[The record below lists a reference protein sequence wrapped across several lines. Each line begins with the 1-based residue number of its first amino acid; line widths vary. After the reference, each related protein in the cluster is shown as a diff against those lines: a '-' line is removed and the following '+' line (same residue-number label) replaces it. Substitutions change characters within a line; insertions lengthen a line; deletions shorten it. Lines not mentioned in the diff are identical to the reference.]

1 MINKRGYSLASCLRL
16 ALLCFCALIFPVMG
30 NGADSGNTVLPNG
43 QPMAGV
49 VPVAF
54 PSAVPSSNP
63 SGSLQPLPSLADMLE
78 RVNPAVVNI
87 ATRSVVRE
95 SNRLLEDPFFRR
107 FFNVPKSRQRYRR
120 TQSAGSGV
128 VIDSAQGYIVT
139 NAHVVKAAD
148 EISIGL
154 SDGRTLEATLIGTD
168 PEVDLALLQVEAS
181 GLTAIDY
188 ANSARLRVGDFV
200 VAIGNPFG
208 LNQTVTSGIVSALG
222 RSGLGI
228 EGYEDFIQTDAPINP
243 GNSGGAL
250 VDLNGKL
257 VGINTAIFAPSG
269 GNIGIGFAIPAN
281 MVSAVTAQ
289 LIEKGEVN
297 RGFVG
302 AIVQP
307 LNRELARAFG
317 VISAEG
323 LPQGVVIVD
332 VQKGSSAEQAG
343 LEPGDVIV
351 QMGENPI
358 VSVADFSAQAA
369 TMFIGDEVAVQYVR
383 QGRQQQTTLRIVAD
397 QQQAVAGKSL
407 TPWLRGVE
415 LQNLRGGDETMPGA
429 GVVATAVGSR
439 SPAYAFGLRPG
450 DVIVGANRVAIED
463 IATLRDAVR
472 RDSRQLLLRIFR
484 NSRFYYV
491 VIR

>member
-1 MINKRGYSLASCLRL
+1 MVFSFG
-16 ALLCFCALIFPVMG
+16 LCFSGAVLGQNALQDYQM
-30 NGADSGNTVLPNG
+30 
-43 QPMAGV
+43 M
-49 VPVAF
+49 PVAF
-54 PSAVPSSNP
+54 PQAVPSSDP
-63 SGSLQPLPSLADMLE
+63 DGSPQPLPSLANMLE

-95 SNRLLEDPFFRR
+95 RNRLLEDPFFRR

-128 VIDSAQGYIVT
+128 VVDASAGYIVT
-139 NAHVVKAAD
+139 NAHVVKNAD
-148 EISIGL
+148 EISIGV
-154 SDGRTLEATLIGTD
+154 SDGRTLEATLIGMD
-168 PEVDLALLQVEAS
+168 PEVDLALLQVPAED
-181 GLTAIDY
+181 LTEIDY
-188 ANSARLRVGDFV
+188 ADSARLRVGDFV

-208 LNQTVTSGIVSALG
+208 LNQTVTSGIISALG

-228 EGYEDFIQTDAPINP
+228 EGYEDFIQTDASINP

-250 VDLNGKL
+250 VDLNGRL

-289 LIEKGEVN
+289 LIEKGEIN

-307 LNRELARAFG
+307 LNRELAKAFG
-317 VISAEG
+317 VISGEG
-323 LPQGVVIVD
+323 VPQGVVVVD
-332 VQKGSSAEQAG
+332 VQGGSSAEQAG

-351 QMGENPI
+351 QMGGNAI

-369 TMFIGDEVAVQYVR
+369 VMFIGDEVEVRYVR
-383 QGRQQQTTLRIVAD
+383 QGEKRQTTLRIIAD
-397 QQQAVAGKSL
+397 QQQAIAGKSL
-407 TPWLRGVE
+407 APWLRGVQ
-415 LQNLRGGDETMPGA
+415 LQNLREDGEVMPSA
-429 GVVATAVGSR
+429 GVVATEVDAR
-439 SPAYAFGLRPG
+439 SPAYGFGLRPG
-450 DVIVGANRVAIED
+450 DVIVAANRIVVED
-463 IATLRDAVR
+463 IAGLREAVR
-472 RDSRQLLLRIFR
+472 RDARQLLLRIFR
-484 NSRFYYV
+484 NGRFYYV

>member
-1 MINKRGYSLASCLRL
+1 MRSRCSPSLRDRL
-16 ALLCFCALIFPVMG
+16 VLKVIVLSIGLYIG
-30 NGADSGNTVLPNG
+30 GAAIG
-43 QPMAGV
+43 QGAFADGTNQLT
-49 VPVAF
+49 PVAF
-54 PSAVPSSNP
+54 PQDIPSSDP
-63 SGSLQPLPSLADMLE
+63 DGSPQPLPSLADMLE

-128 VIDSAQGYIVT
+128 VIDAAAGYIVT
-139 NAHVVKAAD
+139 NAHVVKNAD
-148 EISIGL
+148 EISIGV
-154 SDGRTLEATLIGTD
+154 SDGRTLEATLIGID
-168 PEVDLALLQVEAS
+168 PEVDLALLQVPAED
-181 GLTAIDY
+181 LIDIDY
-188 ANSARLRVGDFV
+188 ADSARLRVGDFV

-208 LNQTVTSGIVSALG
+208 LNQTVTSGIISALG

-228 EGYEDFIQTDAPINP
+228 EGYEDFIQTDASINP

-250 VDLNGKL
+250 VDLNGRL

-289 LIEKGEVN
+289 LIEKGEIN

-307 LNRELARAFG
+307 LNRELAKAFG
-317 VISAEG
+317 VISDEG
-323 LPQGVVIVD
+323 VPQGVVIVD
-332 VQKGSSAEQAG
+332 VQGGSSAEQAG

-351 QMGENPI
+351 QMGGNPI
-358 VSVADFSAQAA
+358 ESVADFSAQAA
-369 TMFIGDEVAVQYVR
+369 VMFIGDEVDVRYVR
-383 QGRQQQTTLRIVAD
+383 QSEKRQATLQIVAD
-397 QQQAVAGKSL
+397 QQQAIAGKSL
-407 TPWLRGVE
+407 APWLRGVQ
-415 LQNLRGGDETMPGA
+415 LQNLREDGEIMPGA
-429 GVVATAVGSR
+429 GVVATEVDVR
-439 SPAYAFGLRPG
+439 SPAYGFGLRPG
-450 DVIVGANRVAIED
+450 DVIVAANRVVVED
-463 IATLRDAVR
+463 IAGLREAVR
-472 RDSRQLLLRIFR
+472 RDARQLLLRIFR
-484 NSRFYYV
+484 NGRFYYV

>member
-1 MINKRGYSLASCLRL
+1 MLSRRSLLPSRGLLAQVMVLGLCYSA
-16 ALLCFCALIFPVMG
+16 A
-30 NGADSGNTVLPNG
+30 VLG
-43 QPMAGV
+43 QSTLPDHRMM
-49 VPVAF
+49 PVAF
-54 PSAVPSSNP
+54 PQAIPSLDP
-63 SGSLQPLPSLADMLE
+63 DGSPQPLPSLADMLE

-87 ATRSVVRE
+87 ATRSMVRE

-128 VIDSAQGYIVT
+128 VVDAAAGYIVT
-139 NAHVVKAAD
+139 NAHVVKNAD
-148 EISIGL
+148 EISIGV
-154 SDGRTLEATLIGTD
+154 SDGRTLQATLVGMD
-168 PEVDLALLQVEAS
+168 PEVDLALLQVPAED
-181 GLTAIDY
+181 LTEIDY
-188 ANSARLRVGDFV
+188 ADSGRLRVGDFV

-208 LNQTVTSGIVSALG
+208 LNQTVTSGIISALG

-228 EGYEDFIQTDAPINP
+228 EGYEDFIQTDASINP

-250 VDLNGKL
+250 VDLNGRL

-289 LIEKGEVN
+289 LIEKGEIN

-307 LNRELARAFG
+307 LNRELAKAFG
-317 VISAEG
+317 VISGEG
-323 LPQGVVIVD
+323 VPQGVVVVD
-332 VQKGSSAEQAG
+332 VQAGSSAEQAG

-351 QMGENPI
+351 QMGSNPI

-369 TMFIGDEVAVQYVR
+369 VMFIGDEVEVRYVR
-383 QGRQQQTTLRIVAD
+383 QGEKRQATLRIVAD
-397 QQQAVAGKSL
+397 QQQAIAGKSL
-407 TPWLRGVE
+407 APWLRGVQ
-415 LQNLRGGDETMPGA
+415 LQNLREDGEIMPGA
-429 GVVATAVGSR
+429 GVVATEVNPR
-439 SPAYAFGLRPG
+439 SPAYGFGLRAG
-450 DVIVGANRVAIED
+450 DVIVAANRVVVED
-463 IATLRDAVR
+463 IAGLREAVR
-472 RDSRQLLLRIFR
+472 RDARQLLLRIFR
-484 NSRFYYV
+484 NGRFYYV

>member
-1 MINKRGYSLASCLRL
+1 MLSRCSFLPSRGLLAKVLVL
-16 ALLCFCALIFPVMG
+16 GLCFSGAVLGQSALPDHRM
-30 NGADSGNTVLPNG
+30 
-43 QPMAGV
+43 M
-49 VPVAF
+49 PVAF
-54 PSAVPSSNP
+54 PQAVPSSDP
-63 SGSLQPLPSLADMLE
+63 DGSPQPLPSLADMLE

-128 VIDSAQGYIVT
+128 VVDASAGYIVT
-139 NAHVVKAAD
+139 NAHVVKNAD
-148 EISIGL
+148 EISIGV
-154 SDGRTLEATLIGTD
+154 SDGRTLQATLIGLD
-168 PEVDLALLQVEAS
+168 PEVDLALLQVPAED
-181 GLTAIDY
+181 LTDIDY
-188 ANSARLRVGDFV
+188 ADSARLRVGDFV

-208 LNQTVTSGIVSALG
+208 LNQTVTSGIISALG

-228 EGYEDFIQTDAPINP
+228 EGYEDFIQTDASINP

-250 VDLNGKL
+250 VDLNGRL

-289 LIEKGEVN
+289 LIEKGEIN

-307 LNRELARAFG
+307 LNRELAKAFG
-317 VISAEG
+317 VISGEG
-323 LPQGVVIVD
+323 IPQGVVVVD
-332 VQKGSSAEQAG
+332 VQGGSSAEQAG

-351 QMGENPI
+351 QMDGNPI
-358 VSVADFSAQAA
+358 MSVADFSAQAA
-369 TMFIGDEVAVQYVR
+369 VMFIGDEVEVRYVR
-383 QGRQQQTTLRIVAD
+383 QGEQRKTTLRIVAD
-397 QQQAVAGKSL
+397 QQQAIAGKSL
-407 TPWLRGVE
+407 APWLRGVQ
-415 LQNLRGGDETMPGA
+415 LQNLREDGEIMPGA
-429 GVVATAVGSR
+429 GVVATEVNAR
-439 SPAYAFGLRPG
+439 SPAYGFGLRAG
-450 DVIVGANRVAIED
+450 DVIVAANRVVVED
-463 IATLRDAVR
+463 IAGLREAVR
-472 RDSRQLLLRIFR
+472 RDARQLLLRIFR
-484 NSRFYYV
+484 NGRFYYV

>member
-1 MINKRGYSLASCLRL
+1 MTYKSGAFLIFSLHLV
-16 ALLCFCALIFPVMG
+16 LLCLCAVILPV
-30 NGADSGNTVLPNG
+30 NSSPVVSVAPLTG
-43 QPMAGV
+43 QPTAGFM
-49 VPVAF
+49 PVAF
-54 PSAVPSSNP
+54 PTAAPSSGLN
-63 SGSLQPLPSLADMLE
+63 GSLQPMPSLADMLE

-128 VIDSAQGYIVT
+128 VIDSGQGYIVT
-139 NAHVVKAAD
+139 NAHVVKGAD

-168 PEVDLALLQVEAS
+168 PEVDLALLQVEAED
-181 GLTAIDY
+181 LTAIEY

-250 VDLNGKL
+250 VDLHGRL

-289 LIEKGEVN
+289 LIDKGEVN

-317 VISAEG
+317 VISAG
-323 LPQGVVIVD
+323 GMPQGVVIVD
-332 VQKGSSAEQAG
+332 VEKGSSAEQAG

-383 QGRQQQTTLRIVAD
+383 QGEQASTMLRIVAD

-429 GVVATAVGSR
+429 GVVATEVANR

-450 DVIVGANRVAIED
+450 DVIVGANRVAIEN

-491 VIR
+491 VLR

>member
-1 MINKRGYSLASCLRL
+1 
-16 ALLCFCALIFPVMG
+16 
-30 NGADSGNTVLPNG
+30 
-43 QPMAGV
+43 
-49 VPVAF
+49 
-54 PSAVPSSNP
+54 
-63 SGSLQPLPSLADMLE
+63 MLE

-128 VIDSAQGYIVT
+128 VVDAAAGYIVT
-139 NAHVVKAAD
+139 NAHVVKNAD
-148 EISIGL
+148 EISIGV
-154 SDGRTLEATLIGTD
+154 SDGRTLQATLIGLD
-168 PEVDLALLQVEAS
+168 PEVDLALLQVPAED
-181 GLTAIDY
+181 LTDIDY
-188 ANSARLRVGDFV
+188 ADSARLRVGDFV

-208 LNQTVTSGIVSALG
+208 LNQTVTSGIISALG

-228 EGYEDFIQTDAPINP
+228 EGYEDFIQTDASINP

-250 VDLNGKL
+250 VDLNGRL

-289 LIEKGEVN
+289 LIEKGEIK

-307 LNRELARAFG
+307 LNRELAKAFG
-317 VISAEG
+317 VISGEG
-323 LPQGVVIVD
+323 IPQGVVVVD
-332 VQKGSSAEQAG
+332 VQGGSSAEQAG

-351 QMGENPI
+351 QMDGNPI
-358 VSVADFSAQAA
+358 MSVADFSAQAA
-369 TMFIGDEVAVQYVR
+369 VMFIGDEVEVRYVR
-383 QGRQQQTTLRIVAD
+383 QGEQRKTTLRIVAD
-397 QQQAVAGKSL
+397 QQQAIAGKSL
-407 TPWLRGVE
+407 APWLRGVQ
-415 LQNLRGGDETMPGA
+415 LQNLREDGEIMPGA
-429 GVVATAVGSR
+429 GVVATEVNAR
-439 SPAYAFGLRPG
+439 SPAYGFGLRAG
-450 DVIVGANRVAIED
+450 DVIVAANRVVVED
-463 IATLRDAVR
+463 IAGLREAVR
-472 RDSRQLLLRIFR
+472 RDARQLLLRIFR
-484 NSRFYYV
+484 NGRFYYV

>member
-1 MINKRGYSLASCLRL
+1 MLSRCSLLPSRGLLAKVLVL
-16 ALLCFCALIFPVMG
+16 GLCFSGAVLGQSALPDNRM
-30 NGADSGNTVLPNG
+30 
-43 QPMAGV
+43 M
-49 VPVAF
+49 PVAF
-54 PSAVPSSNP
+54 PQAVPSSDP
-63 SGSLQPLPSLADMLE
+63 DGSPQPLPSLADMLE

-128 VIDSAQGYIVT
+128 VVDASAGYIVT
-139 NAHVVKAAD
+139 NAHVVKNAD
-148 EISIGL
+148 EISIGV
-154 SDGRTLEATLIGTD
+154 SDGRTLQATLIGLD
-168 PEVDLALLQVEAS
+168 PEVDLALLQVPAED
-181 GLTAIDY
+181 LTDIDY
-188 ANSARLRVGDFV
+188 ADSARLRVGDFV

-208 LNQTVTSGIVSALG
+208 LNQTVTSGIISALG

-228 EGYEDFIQTDAPINP
+228 EGYEDFIQTDASINP

-250 VDLNGKL
+250 VDLNGRL

-289 LIEKGEVN
+289 LIEKGEIK

-307 LNRELARAFG
+307 LNRELAKAFG
-317 VISAEG
+317 VISGEG
-323 LPQGVVIVD
+323 IPQGVVVVD
-332 VQKGSSAEQAG
+332 VQGGSSAEQAG

-351 QMGENPI
+351 QMDGNPI
-358 VSVADFSAQAA
+358 MSVADFSAQAA
-369 TMFIGDEVAVQYVR
+369 VMFIGDEVEVRYVR
-383 QGRQQQTTLRIVAD
+383 QGEQRKTTLRIVAD
-397 QQQAVAGKSL
+397 QQQAIAGKSL
-407 TPWLRGVE
+407 APWLRGVQ
-415 LQNLRGGDETMPGA
+415 LQNLREDGEIMPGA
-429 GVVATAVGSR
+429 GVVATEVNAR
-439 SPAYAFGLRPG
+439 SPAYGFGLRAG
-450 DVIVGANRVAIED
+450 DVIVAANRVVVED
-463 IATLRDAVR
+463 IAGLREAVR
-472 RDSRQLLLRIFR
+472 RDARQLLLRIFR
-484 NSRFYYV
+484 NGRFYYV